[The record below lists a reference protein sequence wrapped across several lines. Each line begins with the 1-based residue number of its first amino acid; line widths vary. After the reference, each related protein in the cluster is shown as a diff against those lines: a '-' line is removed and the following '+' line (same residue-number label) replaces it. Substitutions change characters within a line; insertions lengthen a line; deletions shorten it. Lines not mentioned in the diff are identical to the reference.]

1 MLQPMPPGLS
11 PTALL
16 AILQPWADVAE
27 PIHRRLAQ
35 LADAERGQEVLWIGC
50 GSGRSVLWWARR
62 FQTHIE
68 GIDPDHAAIDTA
80 ERAARDA
87 ALARLARFQ
96 VASATDLPHEEAV
109 FDLTVVDMFALLG
122 AEGDQ
127 VLREAGRVA
136 RPMST
141 VLALVPAWF
150 STPEREDAALLQ
162 SIGLRPQL
170 LVEWKSF
177 FRDAG
182 MVELSVEDTASDGG
196 WVASGWIGLVVRGWR
211 AARWSGV
218 RAVFGKEVQVLRT
231 LASRRVLGLSIVKG
245 TRWPHG

>member
-1 MLQPMPPGLS
+1 MPPGLS

-80 ERAARDA
+80 ERAARDT

-96 VASATDLPHEEAV
+96 VASATDLPHEEEV
-109 FDLTVVDMFALLG
+109 FDLTIVDMFALLG

-127 VLREAGRVA
+127 VLREAARVA

-141 VLALVPAWF
+141 VVALVPAWF

-182 MVELSVEDTASDGG
+182 MVELSVEDAASDGG
-196 WVASGWIGLVVRGWR
+196 WIASGWVGLVVRGWR

-218 RAVFGKEVQVLRT
+218 RAVFGREVRVLQT

-245 TRWPHG
+245 THWPHG